1 MWVMIFE
8 EVQDKGGGI
17 LLIRSDW
24 CWEKNGARQDHS
36 NKLFIDKDSL

>member
-24 CWEKNGARQDHS
+24 CWEKKRGAS
-36 NKLFIDKDSL
+36 GSL